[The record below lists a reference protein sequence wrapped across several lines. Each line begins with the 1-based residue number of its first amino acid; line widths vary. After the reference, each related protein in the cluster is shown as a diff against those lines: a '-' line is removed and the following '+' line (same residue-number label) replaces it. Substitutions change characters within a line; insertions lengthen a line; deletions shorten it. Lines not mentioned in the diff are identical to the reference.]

1 MIQNTLKTS
10 FRLMLKAKLDAIV
23 KLLGLG
29 LGLAACTICRIY
41 VLDVLDLKSY
51 YKKNSENIYRVLR
64 EYSPEG
70 MDKKILSGTASK
82 LSNLLKYEFP

>member
-1 MIQNTLKTS
+1 MILHTLKTS

-29 LGLAACTICRIY
+29 LGLAVCTICTIY
-41 VLDVLDLKSY
+41 VLDELDFNSY
-51 YKKNSENIYRVLR
+51 YKKNSKNIYRVLR

-70 MDKKILSGTASK
+70 MEKKYYQGQHPGYQI
-82 LSNLLKYEFP
+82 F